1 MSFIGWSVKIN
12 IIYKT
17 LNDVNRC
24 SI

>member
-1 MSFIGWSVKIN
+1 MSFIGWSIKIN